1 MIATRKITGPV
12 TATAAT
18 VVLALSLAAPAA
30 SAMPAVAPLAPSSSA
45 TTTAVATT
53 ATSASAARLRAALTP
68 QVLAAITTR
77 LATLQAEGVDAA
89 TPTPAIAARVAAS
102 TCGPTELNS
111 WLGAQ
116 ISGLT
121 EVDLLLASVGGQ
133 LVTIDAALFG
143 SSSDP
148 AYALTSHRQTLTK
161 TYARDVGFWDPDIR
175 DVDLLA
181 MHGSML
187 VDRARVMRL
196 LTELGGPPPDN
207 ADEIVDAIVDY
218 FAGPAMRGGEL
229 PLITF
234 NAFAMPGSD
243 AMPGVPAAPPKV
255 VIGDGILAAYD
266 ALGLGDVAPQAT
278 LSHEMAHQVQF
289 DLGMFAGPEPADPA
303 AATRRTEL
311 HADASAAYLLSHPRG
326 LSMQRKRVQAFE
338 RVFFDVGDCLFDNP
352 GHHGTPIQRAA
363 AADWGYRMQESARP
377 KSMIRPAAVLRDRF
391 DAAGLTS

>member
-1 MIATRKITGPV
+1 M
-12 TATAAT
+12 
-18 VVLALSLAAPAA
+18 
-30 SAMPAVAPLAPSSSA
+30 
-45 TTTAVATT
+45 
-53 ATSASAARLRAALTP
+53 
-68 QVLAAITTR
+68 
-77 LATLQAEGVDAA
+77 
-89 TPTPAIAARVAAS
+89 
-102 TCGPTELNS
+102 
-111 WLGAQ
+111 
-116 ISGLT
+116 
-121 EVDLLLASVGGQ
+121 DLLLASVGGQ

-161 TYARDVGFWDPDIR
+161 TYARNVGFWDPDIR

-266 ALGLGDVAPQAT
+266 ALGLGDVSPQAT
-278 LSHEMAHQVQF
+278 LSHEWPTRSSSTSACSP
-289 DLGMFAGPEPADPA
+289 GPSRPIPRRPPA
-303 AATRRTEL
+303 APSCTPTRPRHTCSPIR
-311 HADASAAYLLSHPRG
+311 AD
-326 LSMQRKRVQAFE
+326 
-338 RVFFDVGDCLFDNP
+338 
-352 GHHGTPIQRAA
+352 
-363 AADWGYRMQESARP
+363 
-377 KSMIRPAAVLRDRF
+377 
-391 DAAGLTS
+391 